1 MLRSIRNALH
11 RKRNCELRHGNIK
24 RFFGQPAAQTHPHLL
39 QEGEVTPGISRAEFC
54 YRRQR
59 LMEAIWKTKLHRKS
73 VANHI
78 ALFPSACKSYMT
90 HDIPY
95 PFRQNTDF
103 LYLSGFQ
110 EPDSL
115 LMLHS
120 IPGKSSNSFKSV
132 LFVPK
137 RDPDKELW
145 DGPRSG
151 VEGAVDLTGVD
162 EAYNIHEL
170 EHYLQCYC
178 RDTDSF
184 AVWYDYIRPCHNDL
198 HNRVLAQ
205 FLTQNRH
212 TAMETT
218 NQLVQAL
225 RLIKS
230 PAEVALM
237 KRSCEIASEA
247 FQSVMQFSCP
257 GVNESQLYAKVDFEC
272 RMRSAEFLAYP
283 PVIAGGDRA
292 NIIHYINNNQ
302 IIHAGELVLMDAGCE
317 LHGYSSDITRTW
329 PVSGQFSAVQRLLYE
344 AVLAVQ
350 ESCIQQCTT
359 QNSLDD
365 IFFHMLDKLGHQLKT
380 IGLIPQNSNK
390 DSRLRAARQFCPHHL
405 GHYLGMDVHDTAG
418 ISRQTKLQ
426 PGMVVTVEPGI
437 YIPASTTTVP
447 AEFRGIGIRIE
458 DDVLITDSGQTV
470 LTEKCPKHP
479 DDVEAMVRS

>member
-1 MLRSIRNALH
+1 MSVCIGAFHFPVSVVMFTSIRKGLQ
-11 RKRNCELRHGNIK
+11 RKGNCEVLHATIK

-54 YRRQR
+54 VRRQR
-59 LMEAIWKTKLHRKS
+59 LMEAIWKTKLHKKS

-78 ALFPSACKSYMT
+78 ALFPSASKSYMT

-115 LMLHS
+115 LILHS
-120 IPGKSSNSFKSV
+120 IPGKSRDSFKSI

-151 VEGAVDLTGVD
+151 VEGAVNLTGVD

-184 AVWYDYIRPCHNDL
+184 ALWYDYLKPCHNNL

-230 PAEVALM
+230 PAEVALL
-237 KRSCEIASEA
+237 KRSCEIASKA
-247 FQSVMQFSCP
+247 FQSVMQFSYP
-257 GVNESQLYAKVDFEC
+257 GVNMLIILISSC
-272 RMRSAEFLAYP
+272 SASFIVFIP
-283 PVIAGGDRA
+283 
-292 NIIHYINNNQ
+292 
-302 IIHAGELVLMDAGCE
+302 
-317 LHGYSSDITRTW
+317 SSL
-329 PVSGQFSAVQRLLYE
+329 S
-344 AVLAVQ
+344 
-350 ESCIQQCTT
+350 
-359 QNSLDD
+359 
-365 IFFHMLDKLGHQLKT
+365 
-380 IGLIPQNSNK
+380 
-390 DSRLRAARQFCPHHL
+390 
-405 GHYLGMDVHDTAG
+405 GHYKFHIHMHSLPLLSFACYLCPLSACHCLLSLSQS
-418 ISRQTKLQ
+418 I
-426 PGMVVTVEPGI
+426 
-437 YIPASTTTVP
+437 
-447 AEFRGIGIRIE
+447 
-458 DDVLITDSGQTV
+458 
-470 LTEKCPKHP
+470 LTFTHP
-479 DDVEAMVRS
+479 FHTFIFTSFL